1 VDISSDLVTL
11 LNYLLP
17 GFFAAWLFYG
27 LTGHPKSTP
36 FERTVQALI
45 FTVFI
50 RAIASCVQ
58 YVAVVVYRVTDFS
71 LYRWTQNIDLVWSL
85 IIAFVLGHIIAWGAN
100 RNWYHQLLYQRWKIT
115 DRTSWVSEWHSA
127 FSSGDTYIIIHISS
141 GDEDRRH
148 LLGWPF
154 QYPDDPEKG
163 HFVMVNAEWLIP
175 TDQGY
180 ERFPLTMDEK
190 VVVPASSVTMV
201 EFVKSPQAQENKQA
215 IKEDRNA

>member
-1 VDISSDLVTL
+1 VGISQDIVTL

-50 RAIASCVQ
+50 RAFTSCIQ
-58 YVAVVVYRVTDFS
+58 YVAVGVYGVTGLTFGPWS
-71 LYRWTQNIDLVWSL
+71 QNVDLIWSL
-85 IIAFVLGHIIAWGAN
+85 CSAFVLGHLIAWGAN
-100 RNWYHQLLYQRWKIT
+100 RNWYHQLLYRWKIT

-127 FSSGDTYIIIHISS
+127 FSSGDTYIILHITSD
-141 GDEDRRH
+141 DEHRRH

-154 QYPDDPEKG
+154 QYPEDPEKG
-163 HFVMVNAEWLIP
+163 YFVIVEAEWLIP
-175 TDQGY
+175 SDDGY
-180 ERFPLTMDEK
+180 ERQPLTMDEK
-190 VVVPASSVTMV
+190 VVVPGSSVTMV
-201 EFVKSPQAQENKQA
+201 EFVKSPQSQESEHATQ
-215 IKEDRNA
+215 ETD

>member
-1 VDISSDLVTL
+1 MVGISNDIVTL

-17 GFFAAWLFYG
+17 GFFAAWLFYA

-50 RAIASCVQ
+50 RAITSCFQ
-58 YVAVVVYRVTDFS
+58 YVALGVYRLTDRS
-71 LYRWTQNIDLVWSL
+71 LGSWTQNVDLIWSL
-85 IIAFVLGHIIAWGAN
+85 GIAFILGHIIAWGAN
-100 RNWYHQLLYQRWKIT
+100 RNWYHQLLYRWRIT

-127 FSSGDTYIIIHISS
+127 FSSGDTYIIIHISTD
-141 GDEDRRH
+141 DEHRRH

-154 QYPDDPEKG
+154 QYPDHPEKG
-163 HFVMVNAEWLIP
+163 HFVMVDAEWLIP
-175 TDQGY
+175 SDDGY

-201 EFVKSPQAQENKQA
+201 EFVKSPQSQQSELATEGN
-215 IKEDRNA
+215 